1 MASRRDRRL
10 PAMTAGTLDDFS
22 AEPAPRSTKRR
33 LRFTRTTGLLL
44 GLVGVLLIT
53 LLSLRVGS
61 LPISNQDAWDAIFN
75 FNPDSYEQTVVR
87 SLRVPRTAVGLAIG
101 ASLAVAGAVMQG
113 VTRNPLA
120 DPFILGVSSG
130 ASFALV
136 TAIFYLQ
143 LTQATQY
150 VWFAFVGALGA
161 SSLVFLIGSAGRDGP
176 TPVKLA
182 LAGVVVSAALS
193 AWTSALLLLDEE
205 TYDIVRFWLAG
216 SVINRDM
223 NTFFLMLPF
232 LLGASFGCIFLGH
245 QLNVLSLGDEMA
257 QSLGMRTGRTRLIC
271 SVLVVVITG
280 AAVAI
285 AGPIGFVGLAVPHMV
300 RTFVGADY
308 RWILPTSFIYGAI
321 FLVGADI
328 IGRIVTRPAELEV
341 GIVTALVG
349 APFMVYLARQK
360 GGKPA

>member
-1 MASRRDRRL
+1 
-10 PAMTAGTLDDFS
+10 MTARTFDL
-22 AEPAPRSTKRR
+22 AVEETPVAPRRK
-33 LRFTRTTGLLL
+33 LRITRVTGLLL
-44 GLVGVLLIT
+44 GLVGVLVIT
-53 LLSLRVGS
+53 ILSLRIGS
-61 LPISNQDAWDAIFN
+61 LPISNQDAWGAIFN
-75 FNPDSYEQTVVR
+75 FDPDSYEQTVVR
-87 SLRVPRTAVGLAIG
+87 ALRVPRTAVGLTIG

-136 TAIFYLQ
+136 TAIYYFQ
-143 LTQATQY
+143 LTQATEY
-150 VWFAFVGALGA
+150 VWFAFAGALGA
-161 SSLVFLIGSAGRDGP
+161 SSLVFLIGSSGRDGP

-205 TYDIVRFWLAG
+205 TFDIVRFWLAG

-232 LLGASFGCIFLGH
+232 LLGAAGLCVLMGH
-245 QLNVLSLGDEMA
+245 QLNVLSLGEETA
-257 QSLGMRTGRTRLIC
+257 QALGMRTGRTRLIC
-271 SVLVVVITG
+271 SLLVVVITG

-285 AGPIGFVGLAVPHMV
+285 AGPIGFVGLAIPHMV

-321 FLVGADI
+321 FLVAADI
-328 IGRIVTRPAELEV
+328 VGRVVTRPAELEV

-349 APFMVYLARQK
+349 APVMVFLARQK
-360 GGKPA
+360 GGRPA

>member
-1 MASRRDRRL
+1 MAASTL
-10 PAMTAGTLDDFS
+10 AIGSQPASQRA
-22 AEPAPRSTKRR
+22 AR
-33 LRFTRTTGLLL
+33 LRLTRPGGLLL
-44 GLVGVLLIT
+44 GVAGILLIT
-53 LLSLRVGS
+53 LLSLRIGS
-61 LPISNQDAWDAIFN
+61 LPVSNQDAWDAIFQ
-75 FNPDSYEQTVVR
+75 FNADSYEQTVVR
-87 SLRVPRTAVGLAIG
+87 SLRVPRTMVGLAIG

-130 ASFALV
+130 SSFALV
-136 TAIFYLQ
+136 TVIFYFG

-150 VWFAFVGALGA
+150 VWFAFAGALAA
-161 SSLVFLIGSAGRDGP
+161 SSLVFIIGSAGRDGP

-205 TYDIVRFWLAG
+205 TYDIVRFWVAG

-223 NTFFLMLPF
+223 GVFFTVLPF
-232 LLGASFGCIFLGH
+232 LLGGSIACILLGH
-245 QLNVLSLGDEMA
+245 QLNVLSLGDETA
-257 QSLGMRTGRTRLIC
+257 SALGMRTGRTRLIC
-271 SVLVVVITG
+271 SLLVVVITG
-280 AAVAI
+280 AAVSI

-308 RWILPTSFIYGAI
+308 RWVLPMSFIYGAI

-328 IGRIVTRPAELEV
+328 VGRVIARPSEVEV
-341 GIVTALVG
+341 GIITALVG
-349 APFMVYLARQK
+349 APFMVALARRR
-360 GGKPA
+360 GGRPA

>member
-1 MASRRDRRL
+1 
-10 PAMTAGTLDDFS
+10 MTASTYDLAVED
-22 AEPAPRSTKRR
+22 APAGPRRK
-33 LRFTRTTGLLL
+33 LRITRATGLLL
-44 GLVGVLLIT
+44 GLVGVIVIT
-53 LLSLRVGS
+53 ILSLRIGS
-61 LPISNQDAWDAIFN
+61 LPISNQDAWGAIFN

-87 SLRVPRTAVGLAIG
+87 SLRVPRTVVGLAIG
-101 ASLAVAGAVMQG
+101 AALAVAGAVMQG

-136 TAIFYLQ
+136 TAIYYFQ

-150 VWFAFVGALGA
+150 VWFAFAGALAA
-161 SSLVFLIGSAGRDGP
+161 STLVFLIGSTGRDGP

-232 LLGASFGCIFLGH
+232 LLGAAGACVLLGH
-245 QLNVLSLGDEMA
+245 QLNVLSLGEETA

-271 SVLVVVITG
+271 SLLVVVITG

-328 IGRIVTRPAELEV
+328 VGRIVTRPAELEV

-349 APFMVYLARQK
+349 APFMVFLARQK
-360 GGKPA
+360 GGRPA

>member
-1 MASRRDRRL
+1 
-10 PAMTAGTLDDFS
+10 MTAHTFDLAGEES
-22 AEPAPRSTKRR
+22 PAGPQRK
-33 LRFTRTTGLLL
+33 LRFTRATGLLL
-44 GLVGVLLIT
+44 GLIGVVVIT
-53 LLSLRVGS
+53 ILSLRIGS
-61 LPISNQDAWDAIFN
+61 LPISNQDAWGAIFN

-136 TAIFYLQ
+136 TAIYYFQ

-150 VWFAFVGALGA
+150 VWFAFAGALAA
-161 SSLVFLIGSAGRDGP
+161 SSLVFLIGSTGRDGP

-205 TYDIVRFWLAG
+205 TFDIVRFWLAG

-232 LLGASFGCIFLGH
+232 LLGAAGACVLLGH
-245 QLNVLSLGDEMA
+245 QLNVLSLGDETA

-308 RWILPTSFIYGAI
+308 RWILPASFIYGAI
-321 FLVGADI
+321 FLVAADI
-328 IGRIVTRPAELEV
+328 VGRIVTRPAELEV

-349 APFMVYLARQK
+349 APVMVFLARQK
-360 GGKPA
+360 GGRPA

>member
-1 MASRRDRRL
+1 
-10 PAMTAGTLDDFS
+10 MTARTFDM
-22 AEPAPRSTKRR
+22 AVNEVPAGPQRK
-33 LRFTRTTGLLL
+33 LRFTRATGLLL
-44 GLVGVLLIT
+44 GLIGVLVIT
-53 LLSLRVGS
+53 ILSLRIGS
-61 LPISNQDAWDAIFN
+61 LPVSNQDAWGAIFN

-136 TAIFYLQ
+136 TAIYYFQ

-150 VWFAFVGALGA
+150 VWFAFAGALAA
-161 SSLVFLIGSAGRDGP
+161 SSLVFLIGSTGRDGP

-205 TYDIVRFWLAG
+205 TFDIVRFWLAG

-232 LLGASFGCIFLGH
+232 LLGAAGGCVLLGH
-245 QLNVLSLGDEMA
+245 QLNVLSLGEETA

-308 RWILPTSFIYGAI
+308 RWILPASFIYGAI
-321 FLVGADI
+321 FLVAADI
-328 IGRIVTRPAELEV
+328 VGRIVTRPAELEV

-349 APFMVYLARQK
+349 APVMVFLARQK
-360 GGKPA
+360 GGRPA

>member
-1 MASRRDRRL
+1 
-10 PAMTAGTLDDFS
+10 MTARTFDLAVDE
-22 AEPAPRSTKRR
+22 APAGPARK
-33 LRFTRTTGLLL
+33 LRFTRATGLLL
-44 GLVGVLLIT
+44 GLIGVLVIT
-53 LLSLRVGS
+53 ILSLRIGS
-61 LPISNQDAWDAIFN
+61 LPVSNQDAWGAIFN

-136 TAIFYLQ
+136 TAIYYFQ

-150 VWFAFVGALGA
+150 VWFAFAGALAA
-161 SSLVFLIGSAGRDGP
+161 SSLVFLIGSTGREGP

-205 TYDIVRFWLAG
+205 TFDIVRFWLAG

-232 LLGASFGCIFLGH
+232 LLGAAGGCVLLGH
-245 QLNVLSLGDEMA
+245 QLNVLSLGEETA

-308 RWILPTSFIYGAI
+308 RWILPASFIYGAI
-321 FLVGADI
+321 FLVAADI
-328 IGRIVTRPAELEV
+328 VGRIVTRPAELEV

-349 APFMVYLARQK
+349 APVMVFLARQK
-360 GGKPA
+360 GGRPA

>member
-1 MASRRDRRL
+1 M
-10 PAMTAGTLDDFS
+10 
-22 AEPAPRSTKRR
+22 
-33 LRFTRTTGLLL
+33 
-44 GLVGVLLIT
+44 
-53 LLSLRVGS
+53 
-61 LPISNQDAWDAIFN
+61 
-75 FNPDSYEQTVVR
+75 VR
-87 SLRVPRTAVGLAIG
+87 SLRVPRTAVGLTIG

-136 TAIFYLQ
+136 TAIYYFQ

-150 VWFAFVGALGA
+150 VWFAFLGALVA
-161 SSLVFLIGSAGRDGP
+161 SSLVFLIGSSGRDGP

-205 TYDIVRFWLAG
+205 TFDIVRFWLAG

-232 LLGASFGCIFLGH
+232 LLGAAVACVFMGH
-245 QLNVLSLGDEMA
+245 QLNVLSLGEETA

-271 SVLVVVITG
+271 SALVVVITG

-308 RWILPTSFIYGAI
+308 RWILPASFIYGAI
-321 FLVGADI
+321 FLVAADI
-328 IGRIVTRPAELEV
+328 VGRIVTRPAELEV

-349 APFMVYLARQK
+349 APVMVFLARQK
-360 GGKPA
+360 GGRPA

>member
-1 MASRRDRRL
+1 MAASIL
-10 PAMTAGTLDDFS
+10 TFGSQPAAQR
-22 AEPAPRSTKRR
+22 AAR
-33 LRFTRTTGLLL
+33 LRLTRPGGLLL
-44 GLVGVLLIT
+44 GITGVLLIT
-53 LLSLRVGS
+53 LLSLRIGS
-61 LPISNQDAWDAIFN
+61 LPVSNQDAWNAIFN

-130 ASFALV
+130 SSFALV
-136 TAIFYLQ
+136 TVIFYFG

-150 VWFAFVGALGA
+150 VWFAFAGALAA
-161 SSLVFLIGSAGRDGP
+161 SSLVFIIGSAGRDGP

-205 TYDIVRFWLAG
+205 TYDIVRFWVAG

-223 NTFFLMLPF
+223 GVFFTVLPF
-232 LLGASFGCIFLGH
+232 LLGGSLACILLGH
-245 QLNVLSLGDEMA
+245 QLNVLSLGDETA
-257 QSLGMRTGRTRLIC
+257 AALGMRTGRTRLFC
-271 SVLVVVITG
+271 SLLVVVITG
-280 AAVAI
+280 AAVSI

-308 RWILPTSFIYGAI
+308 RWVLPMSFIYGAI

-328 IGRIVTRPAELEV
+328 VGRVVARPSELEV
-341 GIVTALVG
+341 GIITALVG
-349 APFMVYLARQK
+349 APFMVALARRR
-360 GGKPA
+360 GGRPE

>member
-1 MASRRDRRL
+1 
-10 PAMTAGTLDDFS
+10 MTAHTFDVVVDESSPG
-22 AEPAPRSTKRR
+22 PRRK
-33 LRFTRTTGLLL
+33 LRFTRATGLLL
-44 GLVGVLLIT
+44 GLAGVLIIT
-53 LLSLRVGS
+53 ILSLRVGS
-61 LPISNQDAWDAIFN
+61 LPVANQDAWGAIFN

-136 TAIFYLQ
+136 TAIYYFQ

-150 VWFAFVGALGA
+150 VWFAFLGALLA
-161 SSLVFLIGSAGRDGP
+161 SSLVFLIGSSGRDGP

-205 TYDIVRFWLAG
+205 TFDIVRFWLAG

-232 LLGASFGCIFLGH
+232 LLGASGACVLLGH
-245 QLNVLSLGDEMA
+245 QLNVLSLGEETA
-257 QSLGMRTGRTRLIC
+257 RSLGMRTGRTRLIS

-321 FLVGADI
+321 FLVAADI
-328 IGRIVTRPAELEV
+328 VGRIVTRPAELEV

-349 APFMVYLARQK
+349 APIMVFLARQK
-360 GGKPA
+360 GGRPA

>member
-1 MASRRDRRL
+1 MTARTLDLAVETL
-10 PAMTAGTLDDFS
+10 PAG
-22 AEPAPRSTKRR
+22 PQRK
-33 LRFTRTTGLLL
+33 LRFTRATGLLL
-44 GLVGVLLIT
+44 GLIGVLLIT
-53 LLSLRVGS
+53 ILSLRIGS
-61 LPISNQDAWDAIFN
+61 LPVSNQDAWGAIVN

-130 ASFALV
+130 AGFALV
-136 TAIFYLQ
+136 TAIYYFQ

-150 VWFAFVGALGA
+150 VWFAFAGALA
-161 SSLVFLIGSAGRDGP
+161 AASLVFVIGSAGRDGP

-205 TYDIVRFWLAG
+205 TFDIVRFWLAG

-232 LLGASFGCIFLGH
+232 LLGAAVGCVFLGH
-245 QLNVLSLGDEMA
+245 QLNVLSLGEETA
-257 QSLGMRTGRTRLIC
+257 QSLGMRIGRTRLIC
-271 SVLVVVITG
+271 AVLVVVITG

-321 FLVGADI
+321 FLVAADI
-328 IGRIVTRPAELEV
+328 VGRIVTRPAELEV

-349 APFMVYLARQK
+349 APVMVFLARQK
-360 GGKPA
+360 GGRTA

>member
-1 MASRRDRRL
+1 
-10 PAMTAGTLDDFS
+10 MTAHTFDVVVDESSPG
-22 AEPAPRSTKRR
+22 PRRK
-33 LRFTRTTGLLL
+33 LRFTRATGLLL
-44 GLVGVLLIT
+44 GLAGVPIIT
-53 LLSLRVGS
+53 ILSLRVGS
-61 LPISNQDAWDAIFN
+61 LPVSNQDAWGAIFN

-136 TAIFYLQ
+136 TAIYYFQ

-150 VWFAFVGALGA
+150 VWFAFLGALLA
-161 SSLVFLIGSAGRDGP
+161 SSLVFLIGSSGRDGP

-205 TYDIVRFWLAG
+205 TFDIVRFWLAG

-232 LLGASFGCIFLGH
+232 LLGASGACVLLGH
-245 QLNVLSLGDEMA
+245 QLNVLSLGEETA
-257 QSLGMRTGRTRLIC
+257 RSLGMRTGRTRLIS

-321 FLVGADI
+321 FLVAADI
-328 IGRIVTRPAELEV
+328 VGRIVTRPAELEV

-349 APFMVYLARQK
+349 APIMVFLARQK
-360 GGKPA
+360 GGRPA

>member
-1 MASRRDRRL
+1 
-10 PAMTAGTLDDFS
+10 MTARTLDL
-22 AEPAPRSTKRR
+22 AVEEAPAGPRRK
-33 LRFTRTTGLLL
+33 LRVTRATGLVL
-44 GLVGVLLIT
+44 GLVGVLVIT
-53 LLSLRVGS
+53 ILSLRIGS
-61 LPISNQDAWDAIFN
+61 LPISNQDAWGAIFN

-136 TAIFYLQ
+136 TAIYYFQ
-143 LTQATQY
+143 LTQATEY
-150 VWFAFVGALGA
+150 VWFAFAGALAA
-161 SSLVFLIGSAGRDGP
+161 SSLVFLIGSSGRDGP

-205 TYDIVRFWLAG
+205 TFDIVRFWLAG

-232 LLGASFGCIFLGH
+232 LLGAAGLCVLLGH
-245 QLNVLSLGDEMA
+245 QLNVLSLGEETA
-257 QSLGMRTGRTRLIC
+257 QALGMRTGRTRLIC

-321 FLVGADI
+321 FLVAADI
-328 IGRIVTRPAELEV
+328 VGRIVTRPAELEV

-349 APFMVYLARQK
+349 APVMVYLARQK
-360 GGKPA
+360 GGRPA